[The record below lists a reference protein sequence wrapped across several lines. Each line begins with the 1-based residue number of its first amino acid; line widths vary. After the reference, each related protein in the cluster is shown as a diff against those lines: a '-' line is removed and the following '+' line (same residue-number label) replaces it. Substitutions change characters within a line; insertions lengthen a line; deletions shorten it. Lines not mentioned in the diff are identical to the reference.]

1 MKHEFGPVVQSAQKV
16 VLARLFVFGC
26 VVFLIAGVYFVTENI
41 TAALGLP
48 LVLFIIGFL
57 NRKNTPSYVVTE
69 NGVIVKK
76 GEKVSAEYAYKDYA
90 MSSLIVEIKNHGI
103 TVGRN
108 RQLVLN
114 DGKKEKKILIVLGK
128 EKYDEF
134 MSLISNYSAKWAQQ
148 NGGAS
153 IAPRDVSE
161 GEDFPVSANLPN
173 RSVFKLEKNNIVKT
187 VFKARYIPL
196 IIILLAAGVAVLF
209 ALNGMKLKEALVIP
223 FVPVPFLVFY
233 YMFVLPVAVLRK
245 GQTPNE
251 IVLTK
256 NEIKIDGT
264 IFNFASVSKIKITP
278 TSDYNGRYK
287 RIDLYGSN
295 NEKTRYY
302 LGFQTD
308 KVDTVFPQYNE
319 FASLLEQLLAAQV
332 GKFQY
337 DL

>member
-1 MKHEFGPVVQSAQKV
+1 MEHEFNTAPQGAVAKGKMI
-16 VLARLFVFGC
+16 LFVLGLD
-26 VVFLIAGVYFVTENI
+26 VLLGVGVYYFTDSIAIALVV
-41 TAALGLP
+41 ALGL
-48 LVLFIIGFL
+48 LAIGL
-57 NRKNTPSYVVTE
+57 YNRKNALSYVVTE
-69 NGVIVKK
+69 NGLVVKK
-76 GEKVSAEYAYKDYA
+76 GEKISAEYAYKDYA
-90 MSSLIVEIKNHGI
+90 MSSLIVEIKNNGI

-287 RIDLYGSN
+287 RIDLYDSN